1 MSDVECPKCKK
12 TVGENDA
19 VCRNCGI
26 ALKEPKRKKFN
37 VRGLVNRKK
46 TKTPSDLKTVE
57 GRKGIV
63 RQRVNENKLKLGLF
77 VIALILIIILVVVLI
92 SHISG
97 EKGNKTA
104 LELREYAGKSIS
116 AAESDI
122 GIHLKDGSSYRGV
135 NTALMFDY
143 IYESE
148 DEVRINDISYPE
160 WAVTVLM
167 DKNENIESVVY
178 TDFIS
183 VEDDIRGDKKEKD
196 VNLDKFDK
204 GAKYSTVTDEIDCD
218 PYSITYKKDNT
229 SYRYKYYYFAD
240 NGDAQQVILTV
251 VFDDDNKFLYYS
263 SELVYP
269 ENM

>member
-1 MSDVECPKCKK
+1 MECPKCKK

-26 ALKEPKRKKFN
+26 ALKEPKRKSFN
-37 VRGLVNRKK
+37 VKRLINRKK
-46 TKTPSDLKTVE
+46 TTLSSDLKTVD
-57 GRKGIV
+57 GKKGLV
-63 RQRVNENKLKLGLF
+63 RQKVNDNKLKLALF
-77 VIALILIIILVVVLI
+77 IVSVILIIVLVIVLI

-104 LELREYAGKSIS
+104 LELREYTGKSLS
-116 AAESDI
+116 AAEKNA
-122 GIHLKDGSSYRGV
+122 GIHLKDSSSFRGV
-135 NTALMFDY
+135 NTALKFDY
-143 IYESE
+143 VFESE
-148 DEVRINDISYPE
+148 DELRINDITYPE
-160 WAVTVLM
+160 WTVTVLL

-178 TDFIS
+178 TDFTT
-183 VEDDIRGDKKEKD
+183 VEDDIRGDKKDKD

-218 PYSITYKKDNT
+218 PYSITYMNENT
-229 SYRYKYYYFAD
+229 SYLYKYYYITD
-240 NGDAQQVILTV
+240 NGDAQQVILTA
-251 VFDDDNKFLYYS
+251 VFDDENKFLYYS